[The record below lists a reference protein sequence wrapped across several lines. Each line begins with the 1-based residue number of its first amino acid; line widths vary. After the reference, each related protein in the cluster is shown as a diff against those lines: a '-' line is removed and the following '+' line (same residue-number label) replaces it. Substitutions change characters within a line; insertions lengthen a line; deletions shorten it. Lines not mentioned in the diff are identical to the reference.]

1 MIDFNDT
8 FMKHLH
14 FAIKSA
20 VLVGV
25 MVFVGCYP
33 VSHIIVGETRTPIST
48 AEVKIYLEYP
58 DNYEIIARIDA
69 SSEFAFRDPSFD
81 FTWQRK
87 MNKTI
92 ERLKIEAAS
101 LGANGIMIE
110 GTTNQT
116 KQNVSHDAQ
125 GGTTSISESHF
136 KTAVA
141 TAIYVDT
148 I

>member
-1 MIDFNDT
+1 
-8 FMKHLH
+8 MKKIIVSLIVVI
-14 FAIKSA
+14 F
-20 VLVGV
+20 
-25 MVFVGCYP
+25 FGCYP
-33 VSHIIVGETRTPIST
+33 VSHLIVGEKRTPIST

-58 DNYEIIARIDA
+58 EEYEIIARIDA

-81 FTWQRK
+81 FTWQSK
-87 MNKTI
+87 MNKMI

-101 LGANGIMIE
+101 LGANGIVIK

-116 KQNVSHDAQ
+116 KLNVSHDAKA
-125 GGTTSISESHF
+125 GTNISESHY

-141 TAIYVDT
+141 TAIFVNN